1 MYKTR
6 SKFLQRSRGTSMYE
20 TRSKFLQRPGTGKR
34 RPPSLKSAKSAEK
47 ANERRAPF
55 FYRVKK
61 METGIDFPRDFPPW
75 LRSEIRGSGGP
86 KSWIRRNAY
95 WQKRLRRQ
103 YVSIIAKET
112 SQRNLEKILPKWLFE
127 EVKSFSRLRWLR
139 MHSVQTRP
147 NPRRSV
153 VRHPIES
160 PSANS
165 VTASEDR
172 YRKLQANITAGTS
185 ISWQKWR
192 LVEIEGRAERID
204 IHGQCLRCCG
214 SSRPIWYYSKSTV
227 GAIFVCSPCHDQLLS
242 GSTGR
247 EDALDHTVSGGA
259 FDTNRRRH

>member
-6 SKFLQRSRGTSMYE
+6 SKFLQSSSRALMYK
-20 TRSKFLQRPGTGKR
+20 TRSKFLQSSSRAGKR
-34 RPPSLKSAKSAEK
+34 RPLSLKSAEE

-61 METGIDFPRDFPPW
+61 MDAGSDFPRDFPPW
-75 LRSEIRGSGGP
+75 LRIEIREAGP
-86 KSWIRRNAY
+86 GSWIKRNAY
-95 WQKRLRRQ
+95 WQKRLRQQ
-103 YVSIIAKET
+103 YVSVIAKEV

-147 NPRRSV
+147 NSRRLV

-160 PSANS
+160 PSANPG
-165 VTASEDR
+165 TAPEAR
-172 YRKLQANITAGTS
+172 YQKLQANITAGTS
-185 ISWQKWR
+185 IPWRKWR

-204 IHGQCLRCCG
+204 VYGQCLRCCG

-227 GAIFVCSPCHDQLLS
+227 GAILVCSPCHDQLLS
-242 GSTGR
+242 GSTDR
-247 EDALDHTVSGGA
+247 EDALDRAVSGGA